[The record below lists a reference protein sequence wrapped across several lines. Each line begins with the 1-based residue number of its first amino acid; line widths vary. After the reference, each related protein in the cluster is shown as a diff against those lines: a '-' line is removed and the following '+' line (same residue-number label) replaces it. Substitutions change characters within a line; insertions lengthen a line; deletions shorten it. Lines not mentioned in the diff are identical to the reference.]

1 MITILNRNTDT
12 LMKRLLLTLFAL
24 VTVFTVQAEDY
35 TYLTFET
42 SGGSKVSVPI
52 ASLTISISGE
62 TLTAGSETFI
72 LSDLTRM
79 YFSTNDETT
88 GITTLT
94 ADDLNE
100 ATAIY
105 DLQGKIIPKEQ
116 MQKGVYIVKTKNGT
130 FKLTS
135 K

>member
-1 MITILNRNTDT
+1 
-12 LMKRLLLTLFAL
+12 MKRLLLTLFAL
-24 VTVFTVQAEDY
+24 VTVFTLQAEDY

-42 SGGSKVSVPI
+42 SDGSKVSVPL
-52 ASLTISISGE
+52 ASLTISISDE
-62 TLTAGSETFI
+62 TITAGSETFT
-72 LSDLTRM
+72 LSDLTKM
-79 YFSTNDETT
+79 YFSASDETT
-88 GITTLT
+88 GITAIT
-94 ADDLNE
+94 ADELNE

-105 DLQGKIIPKEQ
+105 DLQGKIIPKDQ